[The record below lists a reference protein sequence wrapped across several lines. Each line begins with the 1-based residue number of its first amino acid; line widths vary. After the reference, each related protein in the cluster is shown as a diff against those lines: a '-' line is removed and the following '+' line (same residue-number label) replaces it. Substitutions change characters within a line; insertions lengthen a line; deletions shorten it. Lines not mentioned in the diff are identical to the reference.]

1 MNINEIMDTV
11 KGLVG
16 EGKLE
21 EAQTFIK
28 DHKDDLCDYYDK
40 AKDLIDGNSS
50 SLLDKAKD
58 LFN

>member
-11 KGLVG
+11 KGSVG

-28 DHKDDLCDYYDK
+28 DHKDDLGDYYDK

>member
-28 DHKDDLCDYYDK
+28 DHKDDLGDYYDK